1 LVLSEQMSLNRLF
14 LIALLSCALLPSVRA
29 QDRGRR
35 IELEESLQS
44 RYRITVVGGGM
55 MGVRGEN
62 AIRHAGGIV
71 ALLRDGLYGAYDRS
85 KLSSNAIQ
93 DGKSNLVSGNKDIPL
108 TAGEKFYVTAAYVG
122 SDVVTLG
129 LLSVQTVAN
138 GAKTSRV
145 WCTANFFFDPD
156 TLAQG
161 DIGKVYSVL
170 DQWLVPEGAG
180 SPQASPAPQTTPTP
194 VPFASPSPRPPG
206 PAATSASAPIDL
218 KAGMTHDEIVRVL
231 GTPLQD
237 VAFSG
242 HQWMTYPAMTI
253 TLEEGKLTSVDRNAQ
268 VTVPVRVHSDP
279 DGADVFLD
287 GNFVSSTPAIL
298 RLQPGTYKIAVKMSG
313 YTDWER
319 EVKILSGAE
328 VNLNAKLSK

>member
-1 LVLSEQMSLNRLF
+1 MLWV
-14 LIALLSCALLPSVRA
+14 ALLSWAASSSAHA

-44 RYRITVVGGGM
+44 RYRITVGGGGM

-93 DGKSNLVSGNKDIPL
+93 NGTTNLVSGNKDIAL

-145 WCTANFFFDPD
+145 WCTANFFFSPD

-170 DQWLVPEGAG
+170 DQWLLPEGG
-180 SPQASPAPQTTPTP
+180 NSPPSPSVPQGPPPLVAVAPPSPAP
-194 VPFASPSPRPPG
+194 
-206 PAATSASAPIDL
+206 TSASAPIDL
-218 KAGMTHDEIVRVL
+218 KAGMTHDEIVRAL

-242 HQWMTYPAMTI
+242 HQWMTYPGLTI
-253 TLEEGKLTSVDRNAQ
+253 TVEEGKLTAVDRNAQ
-268 VTVPVRVHSDP
+268 ATVPVKVHSDP

-287 GNFVSSTPAIL
+287 GNFVSSTPVIL
-298 RLQPGTYKIAVKMSG
+298 RLQPGTYMISVKMSG
-313 YTDWER
+313 YTNWER